1 MFCSYLNMVVPI
13 VMKVKNPVELTV
25 PGYSDLLGV
34 LHALA
39 QGLPSVLLH
48 LDVVELPAIQY
59 RYYICYYHHYNYH
72 CYLVYISIYLFVYLR
87 FIYLSIY
94 LSIYLYIYLLFL
106 DYYIVFI
113 LLAAT
118 PAYSYPQILG
128 HRVPTNIHKGCSK
141 FLFIKYKQ
149 TYTCIGCRTQTL
161 DEGW

>member
-1 MFCSYLNMVVPI
+1 MVVPI

-48 LDVVELPAIQY
+48 LDVVELPAIKY
-59 RYYICYYHHYNYH
+59 HYYFCYNHHYNHH
-72 CYLVYISIYLFVYLR
+72 CYHIYISIYLFFY
-87 FIYLSIY
+87 ILSIY
-94 LSIYLYIYLLFL
+94 LSIYLSFFIYLLFL

-118 PAYSYPQILG
+118 PAY
-128 HRVPTNIHKGCSK
+128 
-141 FLFIKYKQ
+141 
-149 TYTCIGCRTQTL
+149 
-161 DEGW
+161 